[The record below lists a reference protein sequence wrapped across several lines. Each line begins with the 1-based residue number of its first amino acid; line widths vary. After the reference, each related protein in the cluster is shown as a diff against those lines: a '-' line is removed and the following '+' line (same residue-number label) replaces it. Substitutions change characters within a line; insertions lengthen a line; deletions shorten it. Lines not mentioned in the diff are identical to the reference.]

1 LELIKIIEKLC
12 KDIKDVYKQ
21 LKTIEETITKT
32 ENNLEASYVTYNLR
46 STKQLVKVALVIVDK
61 ASNIIEDL
69 KTTYEQLN
77 RDL

>member
-1 LELIKIIEKLC
+1 MELIKIIEKLC